1 MPQTRRRG
9 NRRHPLIRHVHLPIA
24 FVFSLVLSSII
35 AADSRAEDTDHRS
48 VATVSVVLKPGDS
61 FHQAVL
67 QSGVSPRD
75 ALAAEHAIGDLYDL
89 RRLRPGQTIMLSLGP
104 KAGADGR
111 RTLLAVHIEA
121 ARGADLTLVRG
132 EDGSFESGKKAETET
147 GMIAV
152 HQQTVVVTAGLQESL
167 AAARIP
173 AGVAAEVG
181 KAAIFDP
188 DFPEKPKAGAKLTIV
203 YETFG
208 RAADGDGAVL
218 RYAALDDGR
227 KRHQVYRY
235 ALADS
240 LVAFLTENGLGSAAL
255 SLADPVAGARVS
267 SGFGWRVHP
276 VLGVWKFHNGVDYA
290 APRGTPVHVAADGVV
305 EDIGWHGANGF
316 YVRVRHGQQLET
328 TYSHLLR
335 FAANIRRGTQLHKG
349 QVIAYVGMTGL
360 ATGPHLYY
368 EILVDG
374 RPVDPQKNDL
384 AVPVTLT
391 SEDLAKFRKFVQTA
405 AVPK

>member
-9 NRRHPLIRHVHLPIA
+9 NRRHPLIRHAHLPIA
-24 FVFSLVLSSII
+24 LVFSLILSSTI
-35 AADSRAEDTDHRS
+35 AAGSRAEDSAHRS
-48 VATVSVVLKPGDS
+48 VTTVSVVLKPGDS
-61 FHQAVL
+61 FEHAVV
-67 QSGVSPRD
+67 QDGVSPGD
-75 ALAAEHAIGDLYDL
+75 ALAAAHAVGNLYDL
-89 RRLRPGQTIMLSLGP
+89 HRLQPGQAITLSLGP
-104 KAGADGR
+104 KAGADGH

-121 ARGADLTLVRG
+121 APGADLTVVRT
-132 EDGSFESGKKAETET
+132 EDGSFESGKT
-147 GMIAV
+147 IASGSPSV

-188 DFPEKPKAGAKLTIV
+188 DFPEKPKAGARLTVV

-208 RAADGDGAVL
+208 RSPADDTGAVL
-218 RYAALDDGR
+218 RYAALDDGH

-240 LVAFLTENGLGSAAL
+240 LVAFLTENGLGAAAL
-255 SLADPVAGARVS
+255 SLADPVDDARVS

-276 VLGVWKFHNGVDYA
+276 ILGVWKFHNGIDYA

-305 EDIGWHGANGF
+305 EDIGWHGANGY
-316 YVRVRHGQQLET
+316 YVRVRHGPQLET
-328 TYSHLLR
+328 TYSHLQR
-335 FAANIRRGTQLHKG
+335 FAANIRRGTPLHKG
-349 QVIAYVGMTGL
+349 QVIAYVGMSGL

-374 RPVDPQKNDL
+374 RPVDPQKDDL
-384 AVPVTLT
+384 AVPVTLSST
-391 SEDLAKFRKFVQTA
+391 DLAKFREFVQTA

>member
-9 NRRHPLIRHVHLPIA
+9 NRRHPLIRHAYLPIA
-24 FVFSLVLSSII
+24 LVLSLVLSSIA
-35 AADSRAEDTDHRS
+35 AADSRAEDFSHRS
-48 VATVSVVLKPGDS
+48 VTTVAVVLKPGGS

-75 ALAAEHAIGDLYDL
+75 ALAAEHAIADLYDL
-89 RRLRPGQTIMLSLGP
+89 HRLRPGQAIMLSLGP

-111 RTLLAVHIEA
+111 RILLAVHIEA
-121 ARGADLTLVRG
+121 ARGADLTVVRS
-132 EDGSFESGKKAETET
+132 EDGRFQSDGTAAATPL
-147 GMIAV
+147 AV
-152 HQQTVVVTAGLQESL
+152 HQQTVVVTTGLRESL
-167 AAARIP
+167 AAAHIP
-173 AGVAAEVG
+173 AGVAAEIG

-188 DFPEKPKAGAKLTIV
+188 DFPEKPKAGARLTIV

-208 RAADGDGAVL
+208 RSPDDAAGAVL
-218 RYAALDDGR
+218 RYASLDDGR
-227 KRHQVYRY
+227 KRHEVYRY

-240 LVAFLTENGLGSAAL
+240 LVAFLTENGLGAAAL
-255 SLADPVAGARVS
+255 SLADPVANARVT

-328 TYSHLLR
+328 TYSHLQR
-335 FAANIRRGTQLHKG
+335 FATNIRRGTQLHKG

-374 RPVDPQKNDL
+374 RPVDPQKDDL